1 MILFFVI
8 VGTGQFDANL
18 KTLYEIYKVVGETP
32 SAEYLLQ
39 FLIDKTNVRLSSVSL
54 PMLVE
59 I

>member
-1 MILFFVI
+1 MI